1 MRRSLSALLVL
12 IALGSAAFAAG
23 TMRFWNLTSFTVYG
37 LQLAPVGSQA
47 WGPNQCDN
55 DPDKSVDPD
64 ERLKL
69 VGVAPGRYD
78 VKLADKKDASATPAM
93 SRSNPAAPTPSRSP
107 TRSSRAAASDDQA
120 VSRGS

>member
-1 MRRSLSALLVL
+1 MRRSLSALLVPALLVL
-12 IALGSAAFAAG
+12 IALAPAAFAAG
-23 TMRFWNLTSFTVYG
+23 TMRFWNLTSFTVYR
-37 LQLAPVGSQA
+37 LQLAPVGSQS

-78 VKLADKKDASATPAM
+78 VKLADKKGRICYARNVEVKSGGSYAF
-93 SRSNPAAPTPSRSP
+93 SI
-107 TRSSRAAASDDQA
+107 SDKELTGCSQ
-120 VSRGS
+120 